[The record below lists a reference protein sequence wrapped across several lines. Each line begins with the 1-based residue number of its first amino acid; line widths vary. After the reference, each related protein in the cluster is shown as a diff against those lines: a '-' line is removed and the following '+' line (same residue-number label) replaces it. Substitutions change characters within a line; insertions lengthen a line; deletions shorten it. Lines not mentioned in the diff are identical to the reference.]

1 MADANKVKYGIKN
14 VHIVPIESE
23 EGGNITYGTP
33 VAWKG
38 AKSLTLDP
46 EGDTNTYYAD
56 NTAYFTTNSN
66 NGYSGSIEMTYLEDE
81 IKKMIFNNV
90 ETEEGNLAEDANVLP
105 NNVGLMFQF
114 EGDKNATKHM
124 FFKVVFGRPS
134 VEGETRE
141 ESIDPNTTTMD
152 ITAVPVEK
160 DDHAWVKID
169 CKKGDTNYTSFFT
182 TAPKLPTPKA
192 SEVSQVSHEA
202 GTPVEVQSDDG
213 KEVSAL

>member
-1 MADANKVKYGIKN
+1 MEDANKVKYGIKN
-14 VHIVPIESE
+14 VYVVPIEHE
-23 EGGNITYGTP
+23 EGGDITYGTP
-33 VAWKG
+33 VAWEG
-38 AKSLTLDP
+38 FKSLTLDP
-46 EGDTNTYYAD
+46 EGD
-56 NTAYFTTNSN
+56 TNSN

-81 IKKMIFNNV
+81 IKKMIFNNI

-152 ITAVPVEK
+152 ITAIPVEK

-169 CKKGDTNYTSFFT
+169 CKNGDTNYTSFFT

-192 SEVSQVSHEA
+192 SEVSQKA
-202 GTPVEVQSDDG
+202 GTQVVVQSDDG
-213 KEVSAL
+213 KEVSTL